1 MSSVKKGVRFL
12 KTLLIKNAFLVDG
25 SGSPG
30 KRGSLLIKGERI
42 ERVDTEE
49 AITDEKVDEV
59 IDAKGWAVSPGF
71 IDIHSHQDAM
81 IFVDS
86 LSEAKLRQGVT
97 TEVTGNCGFGPFPAP
112 KDKEKLKIFTDLMK
126 SLDFKFPETG
136 LFWTDFDSFMEAVE
150 GREFG
155 TNLLPLVAHGA
166 LRVNIMG
173 GDQKKPTTEEMNEMV
188 VLLKNTLDQGAWG
201 MSSGLAYAPGSFA
214 EPEEIVEL
222 CREIKRQKSYYVSHI
237 RNEGDQVL
245 PSIDEI
251 IDVGRKTGCRVNISH
266 LKAMGVANWHQAD
279 ILLGKIN
286 NAKKEGIDVSADQY
300 PYPASSTILGVLVP
314 KWANDGGTMEMCERL
329 QNREENPT
337 LLQEI
342 EANMMSRGGPD
353 RIIITRC
360 ATVYDPPVG
369 GKTISEIAKE
379 FNLSAIDTVAKL
391 IIESSNAV
399 MAIYLSIADE
409 DVEEIL
415 KDKDIMV
422 GSDGLVNMEYP
433 QYSHPR
439 AFGTFPRV
447 LGKYVRENKTLSLE
461 SAIRKMTSLPAERIG
476 LTDRGLL
483 KPGYIAD
490 ITVFDPTT
498 IIDKGTYTHANQHP
512 VGIHYVM
519 MNGEWI
525 IKEGELTGKKCG
537 KILRKDR
544 N

>member
-1 MSSVKKGVRFL
+1 M

-25 SGSPG
+25 SGNPG

-42 ERVDTEE
+42 ERVHTEE
-49 AITDEKVDEV
+49 AVTDGKVDEV
-59 IDAKGWAVSPGF
+59 IDAKGWVVSPGF

-81 IFVDS
+81 IFVDP

-136 LFWTDFDSFMEAVE
+136 IFWTDFDSFMGAVE
-150 GREFG
+150 EQEFG

-166 LRVNIMG
+166 LRVNVMG
-173 GDQKKPTTEEMNEMV
+173 GDQKKPTEAEMSEMV

-245 PSIDEI
+245 GSIDETI
-251 IDVGRKTGCRVNISH
+251 EVGRKTGCRVNISH

-286 NAKKEGIDVSADQY
+286 DAKKEGIDVSADQY

-314 KWANDGGTMEMCERL
+314 KWANDGGTIEMCERL

-337 LLQEI
+337 LLGEI

-379 FNLSAIDTVAKL
+379 FNLSAIDTIAKL

-447 LGKYVRENKTLSLE
+447 LGKYVRENKALSLE

-490 ITVFDPTT
+490 ITIFDPTT

>member
-1 MSSVKKGVRFL
+1 MRS
-12 KTLLIKNAFLVDG
+12 LLIKNAFLVDG
-25 SGSPG
+25 SGNPG
-30 KRGSLLIKGERI
+30 KKGSLLIKGERI
-42 ERVDTEE
+42 EKVDIEE
-49 AITDEKVDEV
+49 EFKDENVDEV
-59 IDAKGWAVSPGF
+59 IDVHGWVVSPGF
-71 IDIHSHQDAM
+71 VDIHSHQDAM
-81 IFVDS
+81 IFADP

-112 KDKEKLKIFTDLMK
+112 KDEEKLQIFTDLMK
-126 SLDFKFPETG
+126 SLDFQFPEKG
-136 LFWTDFDSFMEAVE
+136 VSWTDLDSFLKIVE
-150 GREFG
+150 RQEFG

-166 LRVNIMG
+166 LRVNVMG
-173 GDQKKPTTEEMNEMV
+173 GDQRKPTEQEMDEMV
-188 VLLKNTLDQGAWG
+188 SLLKAALDQGAWG

-214 EPEEIVEL
+214 EPEEIIGL
-222 CREIKRQKSYYVSHI
+222 CREINRQKSYYVSHI

-245 PSIDEI
+245 PSVDEAI
-251 IDVGRKTGCRVNISH
+251 EVGQKTGCRVNISH

-279 ILLGKIN
+279 ILLGKISD
-286 NAKKEGIDVSADQY
+286 AKKEGIDISADQY

-314 KWANDGGTMEMCERL
+314 KWANNGGTLKMCARL

-337 LLQEI
+337 LLGEI

-353 RIIITRC
+353 RIIVTRC
-360 ATVYDPPVG
+360 ATAYDPPVG
-369 GKTISEIAKE
+369 GKTISEIAKG
-379 FNLSAIDTVAKL
+379 FNLSPIDSIAKL

-415 KDKDIMV
+415 KEKDIMV
-422 GSDGLVNMEYP
+422 GSDGMVNLEYP

-447 LGKYVRENKTLSLE
+447 LGKYVRENKALSLE

-476 LTDRGLL
+476 LSDRGLL

-490 ITVFDPTT
+490 ITIFDPAT
-498 IIDKGTYTHANQHP
+498 IIDKGTYTEANQHP
-512 VGIHYVM
+512 IGIHYVM